1 MAKYKN
7 EKVTVNGETFDSR
20 KELLRYLH
28 LSSLER
34 MGQISNL
41 KRQVRY
47 ELIPP
52 QYELFPRYSE
62 KTGLRLKD
70 GKKLLEHGVYY
81 VADFVYSLNDGS
93 TVVEDVKGY
102 REGSAYAIFSIKRKL
117 MLERHGIRVHE
128 I

>member
-1 MAKYKN
+1 MSKYKN
-7 EKVTVNGETFDSR
+7 QKVTIGGETFDSR
-20 KELLRYLH
+20 KEHLRYLH

-41 KRQVRY
+41 QRQVRY

-52 QYELFPRYSE
+52 QYEMFPRYSE
-62 KTGLRLKD
+62 KTGLRIKD

-81 VADFVYSLNDGS
+81 VADFVYNLKDGT

-102 REGSAYAIFSIKRKL
+102 REGSAYSIFSIKRKL
-117 MLERHGIRVHE
+117 MLKIHGIRILE
-128 I
+128 T